1 MWYRNSK
8 IIVAQG
14 LNVVGPAMP
23 TPQMPNIPAQPI
35 APNPQVAPQ
44 APQGV
49 PIGAELPPLQAAENT
64 IPEPPV
70 HDNCHCSIKTM
81 PGGRRIW
88 EFSNNA
94 CNLCR
99 QMGEAFNAQQASIF
113 GI

>member
-1 MWYRNSK
+1 M
-8 IIVAQG
+8 VAQA

-23 TPQMPNIPAQPI
+23 TPQMPNIPQ
-35 APNPQVAPQ
+35 APAPQ
-44 APQGV
+44 PPPQQAPAPQEI
-49 PIGAELPPLQAAENT
+49 PIGAELPPLAAAENAF
-64 IPEPPV
+64 PEPPV

-88 EFSNNA
+88 EFSHNA
-94 CNLCR
+94 CTMCR